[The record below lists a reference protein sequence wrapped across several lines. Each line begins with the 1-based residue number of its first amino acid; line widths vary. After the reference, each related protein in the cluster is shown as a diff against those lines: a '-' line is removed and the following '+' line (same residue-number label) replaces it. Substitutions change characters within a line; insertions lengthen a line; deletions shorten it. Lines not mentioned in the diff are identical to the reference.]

1 MVTVK
6 DRVKL
11 VRKQV
16 GKRVRIRTKTG
27 ADLYGT
33 IVKVKGNKLYL
44 RADSVHPEGNKAHV
58 TFAPLILPLV
68 LFDLLVIILLDGRR
82 RRRYWL

>member
-1 MVTVK
+1 MTVK
-6 DRVKL
+6 ERAKIA
-11 VRKQV
+11 RKHI

-33 IVKVKGNKLYL
+33 IVKVKGSKLYL
-44 RADSVHPEGNKAHV
+44 KMSSVHPEGNKAHV

-68 LFDLLVIILLDGRR
+68 LFDLLVIVLLDDRR

>member
-1 MVTVK
+1 MTVK
-6 DRVKL
+6 ERVKL
-11 VRKQV
+11 ARKHI
-16 GKRVRIRTKTG
+16 GKRVRIRTKKG

-33 IVKVKGNKLYL
+33 IVKVKGNRLYL
-44 RADSVHPEGNKAHV
+44 KTSSVHPEGNKAHV

-68 LFDLLVIILLDGRR
+68 LFDLLVIVLLDGRR